1 MTTTTKEQ
9 LRRLLALLP
18 GIADGNEH
26 SIADV
31 AARLDV
37 DVETLL
43 EDLHD
48 FSDRAGDPPGWIDRV
63 QLFIDAERVSM
74 GPASHF
80 RRPMRLTLEEW
91 RALELGL
98 ALLRVE
104 RPPDER
110 PPLDRALEKVRD
122 LMTEAPPDDVTHSAT
137 LGGEHH
143 ASAIAT
149 LRRAISERR
158 RVAII
163 YQKGASEKAD
173 RRTICPF
180 SFVTEQGMWYLV
192 AHCDRSEGIRIFRLD
207 RVVALETLDE
217 TFERNDNVDFDA
229 MLASGH
235 AFVGDP
241 PERLRVRYSPRV
253 ARWIAERETGTK
265 LPDGSLE
272 VEYPMADASWAM
284 RHVLQYG
291 PEAEII
297 SPAEVRQELVRL
309 LERLHE

>member
-1 MTTTTKEQ
+1 MTSVEQ

-18 GIADGNEH
+18 GIADGSEH

-31 AARLDV
+31 ATRIGV
-37 DVETLL
+37 DADTLL
-43 EDLHD
+43 KDLHD

-63 QLFIDAERVSM
+63 QLFIDAEQVSM

-80 RRPMRLTLEEW
+80 RRPMALTQEEW

-98 ALLRVE
+98 ALLRAE

-110 PPLDRALEKVRD
+110 PPLERALEKVRA
-122 LMTEAPPDDVTHSAT
+122 LMTEAPPEDVTHSAT
-137 LGGEHH
+137 LGGERH
-143 ASAIAT
+143 ATT
-149 LRRAISERR
+149 LAALRKAMGERK
-158 RVAII
+158 RVAIN
-163 YQKGASEKAD
+163 YQKGASDAPD

-180 SFVTEQGMWYLV
+180 SFVTEQGAWYLV

-207 RVVALETLDE
+207 RVIALEALDE
-217 TFERNDNVDFDA
+217 TFERTDDLDIDA

-253 ARWIAERETGTK
+253 ARWISDRETGTA
-265 LPDGSLE
+265 LSDGSLE
-272 VEYPMADASWAM
+272 VEYPMADANWAM

-297 SPAEVRQELVRL
+297 SPSGVRDELLRRL
-309 LERLHE
+309 EALDD